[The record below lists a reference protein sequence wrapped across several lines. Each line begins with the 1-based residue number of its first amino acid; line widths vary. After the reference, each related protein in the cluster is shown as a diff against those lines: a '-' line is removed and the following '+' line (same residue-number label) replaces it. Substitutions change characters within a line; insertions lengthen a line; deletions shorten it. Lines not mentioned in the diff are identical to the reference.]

1 MYFYLLYKEG
11 VIFYHYCGGKCMVI
25 SIVIGLLLHKISP
38 ISNLKSCLIVVCYFP
53 SLRNLCVR
61 CDFYSKFYILA
72 L

>member
-1 MYFYLLYKEG
+1 
-11 VIFYHYCGGKCMVI
+11 MVI

-53 SLRNLCVR
+53 SLRKLRVR